1 MIDTSELLSNCLAMA
16 KEAGKIQMEL
26 FRSSHL
32 NIRTKYNESDV
43 VTDADKR
50 SEQLIIST
58 IKAKYPTHSIL
69 SEESGASTCNSDYR
83 WVIDPL
89 DGTTSYS
96 NGLPHFSVSIG
107 VEYRGETIVGVV
119 FAPYLNECF
128 YVVKGEGAYLNGK
141 RITPGNKTSL
151 RQAVVATG
159 FPVDKDTTSDN
170 NLDNFSRVLPRVRD
184 VRRLGSA
191 AIDTCYVAAGFL
203 DAYWELN
210 LHEWDV
216 CAALLIAKESGAKV
230 DNFRHD
236 RNISIL
242 VASPTL
248 MPLIRPLISD
258 KPAV

>member
-1 MIDTSELLSNCLAMA
+1 MIDTSELLSDCLAMA
-16 KEAGKIQMEL
+16 KEAGKIQLEL

-32 NIRTKYNESDV
+32 NIRTKFNDSDV

-50 SEQLIIST
+50 SEHLIIST
-58 IKAKYPTHSIL
+58 IKAKYPAHSIL
-69 SEESGASTCNSDYR
+69 SEESGASICNSDYR

-119 FAPYLNECF
+119 YAPYLDECF
-128 YVVKGEGAYLNGK
+128 HAVKGGGAYLNGK
-141 RITPGNKTSL
+141 RITPAEKASL

-159 FPVDKDTTSDN
+159 FPVDKDTTADN

-191 AIDTCYVAAGFL
+191 ALDTCYVAAGFL

-210 LHEWDV
+210 LLDWDV
-216 CAALLIAKESGAKV
+216 NAALLIAKESGATV
-230 DNFRHD
+230 DRFRND
-236 RNISIL
+236 RNISVL
-242 VASPTL
+242 VSSPTL
-248 MPLIRPLISD
+248 TPLIRPLLSD
-258 KPAV
+258 TPAV

>member
-107 VEYRGETIVGVV
+107 V
-119 FAPYLNECF
+119 
-128 YVVKGEGAYLNGK
+128 
-141 RITPGNKTSL
+141 
-151 RQAVVATG
+151 
-159 FPVDKDTTSDN
+159 
-170 NLDNFSRVLPRVRD
+170 
-184 VRRLGSA
+184 
-191 AIDTCYVAAGFL
+191 
-203 DAYWELN
+203 
-210 LHEWDV
+210 
-216 CAALLIAKESGAKV
+216 
-230 DNFRHD
+230 
-236 RNISIL
+236 
-242 VASPTL
+242 
-248 MPLIRPLISD
+248 
-258 KPAV
+258 